1 MDQSIT
7 LKIGGSVYPMA
18 VSSPEKEEA
27 YRIAADEI
35 NKLLATYEARFPDRS
50 LSDKLVF
57 VSLQLAVNKLLSK
70 NSARNLKAEIDDIQK
85 DLEAYL
91 EGK

>member
-35 NKLLATYEARFPDRS
+35 NKLLATYDARFPPR
-50 LSDKLVF
+50 
-57 VSLQLAVNKLLSK
+57 QAVPFPF
-70 NSARNLKAEIDDIQK
+70 
-85 DLEAYL
+85 
-91 EGK
+91 